1 MAMTDSQPRWRGR
14 RIVGVGEA
22 MLEFAT
28 VGENL
33 YRRGFAGDTLNT
45 CWHIAQLLGPHADVG
60 YCTRVG
66 NDAFSN
72 QLVDFIAANGMDT
85 TRIARDAE
93 RTVGLYVISLADA
106 ERSFSYWR
114 ESSAARR
121 LADDLDALRDALEDC
136 ALIHISGITL
146 AVIGEA
152 GRRNLVRVLT
162 EARGAGAIV
171 SFDPNVRLKLWPD
184 LDTLRDA
191 TRGMLD
197 ATDIA
202 LPSFDDEALVWG
214 DADPDATVF
223 RIAAA
228 GVAEI
233 VVKNGAGEVVALA
246 GGVRARIP
254 APVVTEIRDT
264 TGAGDS
270 FNAGYLAA
278 RYVGMPTREAVSIA
292 QRVAGEVIGH
302 FGALAPSEALAGVR
316 ETIHGR
322 AAASPLV
329 PS

>member
-1 MAMTDSQPRWRGR
+1 MATSEPEPRWRGR

-22 MLEFAT
+22 MVEFAT

-45 CWHIAQLLGPHADVG
+45 CWHIAQLLGPHAEVG
-60 YCTRVG
+60 YCTCVG

-72 QLVDFIAANGMDT
+72 QLVDFVAANGMDT
-85 TRIARDAE
+85 TRITRDPE
-93 RTVGLYVISLADA
+93 RTVGLYVISLAGA

-114 ESSAARR
+114 ETSAARR
-121 LADDLDALRDALEDC
+121 LADDLDALRDALKDS

-146 AVIGEA
+146 AVIGEP
-152 GRRNLVRVLT
+152 GRQNLLRALA

-171 SFDPNVRLKLWPD
+171 SFDPNVRMKLWRN
-184 LDTLRDA
+184 LDALREA
-191 TRGMLD
+191 TRGMLE

-214 DADPDATVF
+214 DADPDATIS

-228 GVAEI
+228 DVAEI
-233 VVKNGAGEVVALA
+233 VVKNGAGDVVALA
-246 GGVRARIP
+246 DGARTRAP
-254 APVVTEIRDT
+254 APAVTEIRDT

-278 RYVGMPTREAVSIA
+278 RFVGMAPREAVSVA

-302 FGALAPSEALAGVR
+302 FGALAPSEALVGVR
-316 ETIHGR
+316 ETIHSR
-322 AAASPLV
+322 V
-329 PS
+329 VDR

>member
-1 MAMTDSQPRWRGR
+1 MATTETQPRWRGR

-22 MLEFAT
+22 MVEFAT

-66 NDAFSN
+66 NDGFSN

-85 TRIARDAE
+85 TRIARDPE
-93 RTVGLYVISLADA
+93 RTVGLYVISLAGA

-121 LADDLDALRDALEDC
+121 LADDLDALREALKDC

-146 AVIGEA
+146 AVIGES
-152 GRRNLVRVLT
+152 GRQNLARALM
-162 EARGAGAIV
+162 EARGAGAVV
-171 SFDPNVRLKLWPD
+171 SFDPNVRLKLWRD
-184 LDTLRDA
+184 LDALREA
-191 TRGMLD
+191 TRGMWRT
-197 ATDIA
+197 TDIA

-214 DADPDATVF
+214 DADPDTTVS

-233 VVKNGAGEVVALA
+233 VVKNGAGEVVSLA
-246 GGVRARIP
+246 GGERTRAAAP
-254 APVVTEIRDT
+254 AVMEVRDT

-278 RYVGMPTREAVSIA
+278 RFVGMTPPEAVSLA

-302 FGALAPSEALAGVR
+302 FGALAPGEALAGVR
-316 ETIHGR
+316 ETINSR
-322 AAASPLV
+322 AVAR
-329 PS
+329 

>member
-1 MAMTDSQPRWRGR
+1 MATTETQPRWRGR

-22 MLEFAT
+22 MVEFAT

-66 NDAFSN
+66 TDPFSN
-72 QLVDFIAANGMDT
+72 QLVDFIAANRMDT
-85 TRIARDAE
+85 TRIARDPE
-93 RTVGLYVISLADA
+93 RTIGLYVISLAGA

-114 ESSAARR
+114 ETSAARR
-121 LADDLDALRDALEDC
+121 LADDLVALRAALVGC

-152 GRRNLVRVLT
+152 GWQNLARALA
-162 EARGAGAIV
+162 EARDAGAIV
-171 SFDPNVRLKLWPD
+171 SFDPNVRLKLWRD
-184 LDTLRDA
+184 LDALREA
-191 TRGMLD
+191 MRGMLQ

-214 DADPDATVF
+214 DSDPDATIS
-223 RIAAA
+223 RLAAA
-228 GVAEI
+228 DVAEI

-246 GGVRARIP
+246 EGARTRTP
-254 APVVTEIRDT
+254 ALPVTEIRDT

-278 RYVGMPTREAVSIA
+278 RFVGMAPREAISVA

-302 FGALAPSEALAGVR
+302 FGAMAPREALADVG
-316 ETIHGR
+316 ETIRGR
-322 AAASPLV
+322 AVAC
-329 PS
+329 